1 MITEPKIVERG
12 YRRYVARRD
21 TTDAAG
27 IPALVD
33 AGFPRLFAHLAGRG
47 AEPAGPPF
55 IRYRAM
61 SDGTMDLDLGVP
73 CASDVDDDGWSD
85 GEVSVER
92 LPAGRYVQL
101 VHTGPFDGL
110 VAAHA
115 AIDDWAERTGHSL
128 DADLGARVEHYVTD
142 PSTEPDSAKWVTE
155 VEEPLSFG
163 SRPVETTALGDL
175 SDLPACDWA
184 DAHRQLVDTY
194 AIRTTTWLSTVNA
207 GGRPHAVA
215 VGALFVEGVW
225 WFTSG
230 PGTRKSRD
238 LDANPRCSVS
248 TATAGMDVTVEG
260 RAERI
265 TDPGV
270 LRRMAAVYSSQGW
283 PATATDEGL
292 TAEYSAP
299 SAGPPPWSLYRVEP
313 EVAFALATSE
323 PQSAT
328 KWRF

>member
-1 MITEPKIVERG
+1 MITEPKILERG
-12 YRRYVARRD
+12 YRRYVALRD

-33 AGFPRLFAHLAGRG
+33 AGFPRLFAHLAARG
-47 AEPAGPPF
+47 VEPAGAPF

-73 CASDVDDDGWSD
+73 YASDVDDDGWSD

-92 LPAGRYVQL
+92 LPAGRYVHL
-101 VHTGPFDGL
+101 AHTGPFEGL

-115 AIDDWAERTGHSL
+115 AIDDWAERTGHPL
-128 DADLGARVEHYVTD
+128 DSDLGARVEHYVTD
-142 PSTEPDSAKWVTE
+142 PSAEADSAKWVTE

-163 SRPVETTALGDL
+163 RRPVETTSLGARY
-175 SDLPACDWA
+175 DLPARDWA
-184 DAHRQLVDTY
+184 DAHRQLADAH

-207 GGRPHAVA
+207 DGRPHAVA
-215 VGALFVEGVW
+215 VGALFVEGAW

-238 LDANPRCSVS
+238 LAANPRCSVS
-248 TATAGMDVTVEG
+248 TATTAMDITVEG

-265 TDPGV
+265 TEPEV

-283 PATATDEGL
+283 PATPTDEGF

-299 SAGPPPWSLYRVEP
+299 SAGPPPWFVYRVEP
-313 EVAFALATSE
+313 EVAFGLGTSE
-323 PQSAT
+323 PHGAT
-328 KWRF
+328 RWRF